1 MFLSLCSHLLSV
13 SPSNVISINLHR
25 GVGRKRVTRKP
36 MMSQGFEMG
45 YWSIGWWMVKKKRSK
60 SWNFKIRERRVVEK
74 DGGWFAYIYIYVKFT
89 T

>member
-1 MFLSLCSHLLSV
+1 MEKKNHTRLTVKRSNTEVEKKYLVEETHVLYHCSS
-13 SPSNVISINLHR
+13 SES
-25 GVGRKRVTRKP
+25 
-36 MMSQGFEMG
+36 
-45 YWSIGWWMVKKKRSK
+45 KKRSK